1 MARHP
6 ANRDPQQLRLGGTMA
21 RHGRLP
27 TTTVMKSLGKGIA
40 MVMGVILVSAVTF
53 GGIVYANLQ
62 SGVETFELADNSEQ
76 QDPTNIFEG
85 GVNILL
91 VGSDSRADAD
101 GNVAAGQSEGVLN
114 DVNMIFHLS
123 EDHSNA
129 TVVSIPRDTLV
140 SRPDCTGDD
149 GEQHYAQDG
158 VMINS
163 ILNDGGMNC
172 IVSTVEEMSGIDIQY
187 AGMIMFNGVI
197 EMSNAVGGVEVC
209 VEQPINDT
217 YSDLYLDAG
226 YHSLQGEEALKF
238 LRTRHGVGDGSDL
251 ARIENQQVFLSSLMR
266 TVKSNETLTNPTK
279 VYGLA
284 RAATQNM
291 VLSSNL
297 NSVDTLVSLA
307 NALAQ
312 VPLNQFT
319 FVRLPVVD
327 SEWQAGRVEPAYPDA
342 DQMWELIA
350 NDQPL
355 NLGAGEEEPADA
367 GDETSD
373 AGEGSEDGSEST
385 ADDST
390 STAEGSDEVEGPG
403 VTQDATPTPD
413 LSGQTADTESCSNS
427 GGLF

>member
-1 MARHP
+1 MA
-6 ANRDPQQLRLGGTMA
+6 LG
-21 RHGRLP
+21 
-27 TTTVMKSLGKGIA
+27 V
-40 MVMGVILVSAVTF
+40 VLVSVLTF

-62 SGVETFELADNSEQ
+62 SGVQTFDLANNSPES
-76 QDPTNIFEG
+76 DDIFEG

-91 VGSDSRADAD
+91 VGSDSRADED
-101 GNVAAGQSEGVLN
+101 GNIQAGASTSVLN
-114 DVNMIFHLS
+114 DVNMLFHLS

-140 SRPDCTGDD
+140 DRPQCSGDD
-149 GEQHYAQDG
+149 GVTYDAREG

-163 ILNDGGMNC
+163 ILDDGGVNC
-172 IVSTVEEMSGIDIQY
+172 VVSTVEDMSGIDIQY
-187 AGMIMFNGVI
+187 AAMIEFNGVI

-251 ARIENQQVFLSSLMR
+251 ARIQNQQVFLSALMR

-291 VLSSNL
+291 LLSSNL
-297 NSVDTLVSLA
+297 NNVDTLASLA
-307 NALAQ
+307 YALAS
-312 VPLNQFT
+312 VPLDQFA

-327 SEWQAGRVEPAYPDA
+327 SSWSPGRVEPAYPEA
-342 DQMWELIA
+342 EQMWEMIE
-350 NDQPL
+350 NDEPL
-355 NLGAGEEEPADA
+355 NFGA
-367 GDETSD
+367 DETE
-373 AGEGSEDGSEST
+373 APETPGETQGPGTPESPEATAEDEAPSTDNGDVAPTTTPST
-385 ADDST
+385 APELD
-390 STAEGSDEVEGPG
+390 
-403 VTQDATPTPD
+403 
-413 LSGQTADTESCSNS
+413 GQTADNESCSNAS
-427 GGLF
+427 AGLF

>member
-1 MARHP
+1 M
-6 ANRDPQQLRLGGTMA
+6 RLGGTAA

-27 TTTVMKSLGKGIA
+27 TTTVAKSIGKGVA
-40 MVMGVILVSAVTF
+40 MVMGVVLVSVVTF

-62 SGVETFELADNSEQ
+62 SGVETFELADNSEVSA
-76 QDPTNIFEG
+76 DIFEG

-101 GNVAAGQSEGVLN
+101 GNIKAGQSEGVLN
-114 DVNMIFHLS
+114 DVNMVFHLS

-129 TVVSIPRDTLV
+129 SVVSIPRDTLV

-149 GEQHYAQDG
+149 GNEYYAQDG

-163 ILNDGGMNC
+163 ILNEGGMNC
-172 IVSTVEEMSGIDIQY
+172 IVSTVEEMSGIDIQF
-187 AGMIMFNGVI
+187 AGMIQFNGVI

-209 VEQPINDT
+209 VEQPIEDS

-251 ARIENQQVFLSSLMR
+251 ARIENQQVFLSALMR

-279 VYGLA
+279 LYGIA

-297 NSVDTLVSLA
+297 NNVDTLVSIA
-307 NALAQ
+307 NALAK
-312 VPLNQFT
+312 VPLDKFA

-327 SEWQAGRVEPAYPDA
+327 SEWDSGRVEPAYPEA
-342 DQMWELIA
+342 EQMWELLA
-350 NDQPL
+350 TDQPL
-355 NLGAGEEEPADA
+355 NVGKDEAEEEESSEAPTEEPEE
-367 GDETSD
+367 DETVD
-373 AGEGSEDGSEST
+373 A
-385 ADDST
+385 
-390 STAEGSDEVEGPG
+390 AEPTTTE
-403 VTQDATPTPD
+403 TPTTGPE
-413 LSGQTADTESCSNS
+413 LQGQTADTESCSNA

>member
-1 MARHP
+1 
-6 ANRDPQQLRLGGTMA
+6 MA
-21 RHGRLP
+21 RHGRLA
-27 TTTVMKSLGKGIA
+27 TTTVAKSIGKGVA
-40 MVMGVILVSAVTF
+40 MVMGVVLVSLVTF

-62 SGVETFELADNSEQ
+62 SGVETFDLADNSEQ
-76 QDPTNIFEG
+76 EDPTNIFES

-101 GNVAAGQSEGVLN
+101 GNVKEGQSDGVLN
-114 DVNMIFHLS
+114 DVNMVFHLS
-123 EDHSNA
+123 EDHSYA

-149 GEQHYAQDG
+149 GEQYYAQDG

-163 ILNDGGMNC
+163 ILNEGGMNC
-172 IVSTVEEMSGIDIQY
+172 IVSTVEDMSGIDIQY

-209 VEQPINDT
+209 VEQPIEDS

-251 ARIENQQVFLSSLMR
+251 ARIENQQVFLSALMR
-266 TVKSNETLTNPTK
+266 TVKSNDTLTNPTK

-297 NSVDTLVSLA
+297 NNVETLVSLA

-312 VPLNQFT
+312 VPLSQFT

-327 SEWQAGRVEPAYPDA
+327 SAWDPGRVEPAYPEA

-355 NLGAGEEEPADA
+355 NVGEDEESADEDA
-367 GDETSD
+367 PDED
-373 AGEGSEDGSEST
+373 ATEDGGDASL

-390 STAEGSDEVEGPG
+390 GADSDVEGPG
-403 VTQDATPTPD
+403 ATNEATPSPT
-413 LSGQTADTESCSNS
+413 LQGQTADSESCSNS

>member
-1 MARHP
+1 
-6 ANRDPQQLRLGGTMA
+6 
-21 RHGRLP
+21 
-27 TTTVMKSLGKGIA
+27 
-40 MVMGVILVSAVTF
+40 MVMGVVLVSLVTF

-62 SGVETFELADNSEQ
+62 SGVETFDLADNSAQ
-76 QDPTNIFEG
+76 GDIFEG

-91 VGSDSRADAD
+91 VGSDSRADAQ
-101 GNVAAGQSEGVLN
+101 GNIQAGASESVLN

-149 GEQHYAQDG
+149 GSEYYAQDG

-163 ILNDGGMNC
+163 ILAEGGMNC
-172 IVSTVEEMSGIDIQY
+172 IVSTVEGMSGLDIQF
-187 AGMIMFNGVI
+187 AGMIEFNGVI

-209 VEQPINDT
+209 VEQPIDDS
-217 YSDLYLDAG
+217 YSKLTLDAG
-226 YHSLQGEEALKF
+226 YHTLQGEEALKF

-251 ARIENQQVFLSSLMR
+251 ARIENQQVFLSALMR
-266 TVKSNETLTNPTK
+266 TIKSNETLTNPTK

-291 VLSSNL
+291 LLSSNL

-312 VPLNQFT
+312 VPLSEFT

-327 SEWQAGRVEPAYPDA
+327 SEWYAGRVEPAYPDA
-342 DQMWELIA
+342 EQMWQLIA
-350 NDQPL
+350 DDQSLNVGNDETTAPTD
-355 NLGAGEEEPADA
+355 GSGEADAPTADSSGADA
-367 GDETSD
+367 GTTDRS
-373 AGEGSEDGSEST
+373 ADGS
-385 ADDST
+385 AD
-390 STAEGSDEVEGPG
+390 VEGP
-403 VTQDATPTPD
+403 AASAESTPAPT
-413 LSGQTADTESCSNS
+413 LQGQTADTESCSNS
-427 GGLF
+427 DSLF

>member
-1 MARHP
+1 
-6 ANRDPQQLRLGGTMA
+6 
-21 RHGRLP
+21 
-27 TTTVMKSLGKGIA
+27 
-40 MVMGVILVSAVTF
+40 MVMGVVLVSLVTF

-62 SGVETFELADNSEQ
+62 SGVETFDLADNSEAGI
-76 QDPTNIFEG
+76 DIFEG

-91 VGSDSRADAD
+91 VGSDSRADET
-101 GNVAAGQSEGVLN
+101 GEIKQGQSEGVLN
-114 DVNMIFHLS
+114 DVNMLFHLS

-140 SRPDCTGDD
+140 SRPKCTGDD
-149 GEQHYAQDG
+149 GSQYYAQDG

-163 ILNDGGMNC
+163 ILNEGGMNC
-172 IVSTVEEMSGIDIQY
+172 IVSTVEDMSGIDIQY
-187 AGMIMFNGVI
+187 ASMIQFNGVI

-226 YHSLQGEEALKF
+226 YHTLQGEEALKF

-251 ARIENQQVFLSSLMR
+251 ARIENQQIFLSALMR
-266 TVKSNETLTNPTK
+266 TVKSNDTLTNPTK

-291 VLSSNL
+291 LLSSNL
-297 NSVDTLVSLA
+297 NSVDTLASLA

-312 VPLNQFT
+312 VPLDKFA

-327 SEWQAGRVEPAYPDA
+327 SEWSAGRVEPAYPQA
-342 DQMWELIA
+342 EQMWELIA
-350 NDQPL
+350 ADQPMDL
-355 NLGAGEEEPADA
+355 GKDEESTDEAADADAEVDGAGD
-367 GDETSD
+367 GTDESP
-373 AGEGSEDGSEST
+373 

-390 STAEGSDEVEGPG
+390 ADASSDVEGPM
-403 VTQDATPTPD
+403 VTETPSETPELD
-413 LSGQTADTESCSNS
+413 GQTADTESCSNA